1 MGVCSSTARPEP
13 SQVKLSQ
20 VKLREEA
27 TKVKVPSPPPRAP
40 CAPSVVSSSG
50 GGGSGGSGGSG
61 GGSSGSAEQTAE
73 ALDQEEARQLSLF
86 RAEVRRT
93 SWLSGSVSATLP
105 DLSGLWHAEW
115 SRSSRRRKRG
125 QASDDAAVGGSVAG
139 RLLLVSVVGR
149 GDTWSALALGDD
161 AAGELCWQADST
173 ARAMT
178 SFGLPGCAA
187 RLSSPS
193 QSWSGP

>member
-1 MGVCSSTARPEP
+1 MGGA
-13 SQVKLSQ
+13 
-20 VKLREEA
+20 
-27 TKVKVPSPPPRAP
+27 
-40 CAPSVVSSSG
+40 G
-50 GGGSGGSGGSG
+50 GGGSG

-93 SWLSGSVSATLP
+93 SWLSGSASAALP

-115 SRSSRRRKRG
+115 SRESRRKRA
-125 QASDDAAVGGSVAG
+125 QASDDSAAGGSVAG
-139 RLLLVSVVGR
+139 RLLLVNVVGR
-149 GDTWSALALGDD
+149 GETWSALALGDD

-187 RLSSPS
+187 RLSIRS
-193 QSWSGP
+193 QAWPGRALRPQAQP

>member
-1 MGVCSSTARPEP
+1 MGACSSAALPEAQP
-13 SQVKLSQ
+13 SP

-27 TKVKVPSPPPRAP
+27 TRAKVPTPPPCAP
-40 CAPSVVSSSG
+40 CAPSVVS
-50 GGGSGGSGGSG
+50 GSGGSSDGPG
-61 GGSSGSAEQTAE
+61 GSAEQIAE

-93 SWLSGSVSATLP
+93 SWLSGSASAALP

-115 SRSSRRRKRG
+115 SRASRRKRA
-125 QASDDAAVGGSVAG
+125 QASDDSAAGGSVAG
-139 RLLLVSVVGR
+139 RLLLVNVVGR
-149 GDTWSALALGDD
+149 GETWSALALGDD

-187 RLSSPS
+187 RLSIRS
-193 QSWSGP
+193 QAWPGRALRPQAQP

>member
-1 MGVCSSTARPEP
+1 MGSCSSTARPEP

-27 TKVKVPSPPPRAP
+27 TKAKVPTPPPRAP

-50 GGGSGGSGGSG
+50 GG
-61 GGSSGSAEQTAE
+61 SSSSAEQTAE

-187 RLSSPS
+187 RLSSPF

>member
-1 MGVCSSTARPEP
+1 MGACSSTARPEP
-13 SQVKLSQ
+13 QPSQ
-20 VKLREEA
+20 VKLREA
-27 TKVKVPSPPPRAP
+27 TRAEVPTPPPCVP
-40 CAPSVVSSSG
+40 CAPSVVSSSSDGGSSSG
-50 GGGSGGSGGSG
+50 GGGGG
-61 GGSSGSAEQTAE
+61 GSAEQTAE

-125 QASDDAAVGGSVAG
+125 QANDDAAVGGSVAG
-139 RLLLVSVVGR
+139 RLLLISVVGR
-149 GDTWSALALGDD
+149 GETWSALALGDD
-161 AAGELCWQADST
+161 AVGELCWQADST

-187 RLSSPS
+187 WLSSPS
-193 QSWSGP
+193 QHCSGP

>member
-1 MGVCSSTARPEP
+1 MGLCSSTARPEP
-13 SQVKLSQ
+13 KPSQ

-27 TKVKVPSPPPRAP
+27 TWAKVPTPAPCAP

-50 GGGSGGSGGSG
+50 GGGCG
-61 GGSSGSAEQTAE
+61 GGVGGSAEQAE

-86 RAEVRRT
+86 RADVRRT

-139 RLLLVSVVGR
+139 RLLLISVVGR
-149 GDTWSALALGDD
+149 GETWSALALGDD

-187 RLSSPS
+187 RLSIPS
-193 QSWSGP
+193 QAWYGP